1 MRIATKGKVE
11 TEGKNFGTKTDR
23 RKKKQSVYGAGLS
36 VTRTNSPVRLED
48 LPGGEPGGLGKK

>member
-1 MRIATKGKVE
+1 MRIAAKGKVK

-23 RKKKQSVYGAGLS
+23 RKKKQTAYGAGLS

-48 LPGGEPGGLGKK
+48 LPRGEPGGAGKK